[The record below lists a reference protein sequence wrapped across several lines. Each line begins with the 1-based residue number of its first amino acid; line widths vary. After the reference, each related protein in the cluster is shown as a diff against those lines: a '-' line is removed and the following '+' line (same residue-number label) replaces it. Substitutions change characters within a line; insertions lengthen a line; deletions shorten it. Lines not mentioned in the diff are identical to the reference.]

1 MWLRDSL
8 PDDLPGARILI
19 YGYDTELQKS
29 QSFQS
34 LRNLANQFRN
44 DLRAIRGKATV
55 SGMNIRCSICW
66 PFLGRSRPQTTDI
79 YRSQPWWGTHKA
91 GIIPSHHL
99 VRNLFITQ
107 PQALIQMKNGNDED
121 QDNLKATY
129 GALFFGVPNQGMD
142 ISSLI
147 PMVGDQPNRYLLES
161 LGPESDVLQE
171 QRATFPKVFD
181 FRDSEI
187 VSFFETKLSPTALQ
201 VSLIKPFSS

>member
-1 MWLRDSL
+1 
-8 PDDLPGARILI
+8 
-19 YGYDTELQKS
+19 
-29 QSFQS
+29 
-34 LRNLANQFRN
+34 
-44 DLRAIRGKATV
+44 
-55 SGMNIRCSICW
+55 
-66 PFLGRSRPQTTDI
+66 
-79 YRSQPWWGTHKA
+79 
-91 GIIPSHHL
+91 
-99 VRNLFITQ
+99 
-107 PQALIQMKNGNDED
+107 MKNGNDED

-171 QRATFPKVFD
+171 QRATFPEVFD

-187 VSFFETKLSPTALQ
+187 ISFFETKLSPTALQ